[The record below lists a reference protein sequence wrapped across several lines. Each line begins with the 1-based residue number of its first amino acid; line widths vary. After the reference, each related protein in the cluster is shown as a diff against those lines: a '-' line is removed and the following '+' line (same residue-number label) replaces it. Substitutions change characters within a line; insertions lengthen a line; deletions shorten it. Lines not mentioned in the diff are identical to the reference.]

1 MTEDL
6 TVGLIGNAALLLS
19 LGLVYDVVFRGK
31 QLPSTVLD
39 EVIAG
44 LVIGGIAVGLMLTPV
59 RWEAGII
66 FDTRTILLGVT
77 GLFFGAIPTLL
88 AMAIACGYRLYV
100 GGAGALMGIATI
112 LSSGMVGLAWR
123 HYRLREPKELPLVEM
138 YVFGIVVHV
147 IMILCMFLL
156 PREVIQ
162 RTISSLALPV
172 IGIYPVCVALLGS
185 LLTGSH
191 RRARLNT
198 ELRASEQRYS
208 AVATSASDAFVTGD
222 GAGRIVEWN
231 PSAERLFG
239 YARKDVIGQPLTLL
253 MPERFRDL
261 HRAGM
266 RRAQSGGERRVIG
279 KAVELRGQRKDATEF
294 PIELSLSEWTVGE
307 GRYFTGIIRDIT
319 ERKAAEARIQR
330 LTNLY
335 AALSECNQAIVR
347 AADEEQL
354 FQTICRIAV
363 WFGGMRMAW
372 IGIVDPDT
380 RMVRRVASFGDC
392 ADEYLRGV
400 EISVDADS
408 PFGHGPTASAIRTNH
423 AVWLQDFQNEP
434 ITAPWHERRA
444 RFGFGASATLPLRR
458 KSVAIG
464 VLTLYASEF
473 GAFDEPARKLLEEMA
488 VDISFALDNFAR
500 EAERLDADKNLRA
513 AEEQFR
519 GLVEQSIAGIY
530 IIQDGKFA
538 YVNPRFAEIRGYD
551 SIDELIG
558 RDSLS
563 LVAEKDRAM
572 VAENN
577 LRLLAGDSRSLSY
590 NFTALCKDGST
601 VEVGLHGSRATYRGR
616 SAIIGLLQDI
626 SEKKRAEEQ
635 IQRHLAQLEIAF
647 MSTVQVATTLG
658 EMRDP
663 YTAGHQRR
671 VAEIAVA
678 IGAELDFDARRQEGL
693 RIAGYLHDIGKITIP
708 AEILSKPGKLSP
720 IEFQLIK
727 NHAEGGYDVL
737 KDVEFPWPVA
747 LVALQHHERM
757 DGSGYPQGLKGEAI
771 LLEARIMAVAD
782 VIEAM
787 STHRPYRPGL
797 GIDKALAEIERGR
810 GTIYDPAVAD
820 ACLKV
825 FREGGYLIPG

>member
-1 MTEDL
+1 MTENL

-19 LGLVYDVVFRGK
+19 LSLVYDIVFSGK
-31 QLPSTVLD
+31 QLRSTALH
-39 EVIAG
+39 EVISG
-44 LVIGGIAVGLMLTPV
+44 VVIGGIAVALMLVPV

-77 GLFFGAIPTLL
+77 GLFFGTIPTLL
-88 AMAIACGYRLYV
+88 AMAIACAYRLYV
-100 GGAGALMGIATI
+100 GGAGVLMGVATI

-123 HYRLREPKELPLVEM
+123 HYRLRKSREIPLAEL
-138 YVFGIVVHV
+138 YVFGVVVHL
-147 IMILCMFLL
+147 IMLLCMFLL
-156 PREVIQ
+156 PREVVQ
-162 RTISSLALPV
+162 KAISSLTLPV
-172 IGIYPVCVALLGS
+172 IVIYPVCVALLGS
-185 LLTGSH
+185 LLAD
-191 RRARLNT
+191 RRRRDRFDD
-198 ELRASEQRYS
+198 ELRASEQRYR

-222 GAGRIVEWN
+222 GAGRIVDWN

-261 HRAGM
+261 HLEGM
-266 RRAQSGGERRVIG
+266 KRVQSGGERHVIG
-279 KAVELRGQRKDATEF
+279 KAVELTGQRKDATEF
-294 PIELSLSEWTVGE
+294 PMELSLSAWTVRE
-307 GRYFTGIIRDIT
+307 GLFFTGIIRDIT

-347 AADEEQL
+347 ATGEEQL
-354 FQTICRIAV
+354 FHTICRVAV
-363 WFGGMRMAW
+363 QFGGMKMAW
-372 IGIVDPDT
+372 IGLVDPDT
-380 RMVRRVASFGDC
+380 RMVRCVASFGDC
-392 ADEYLRGV
+392 ADEYLRGI

-408 PFGHGPTASAIRTNH
+408 PFGQGPTGSAIRNNH
-423 AVWLQDFQNEP
+423 AVWLQDFQSEP
-434 ITAPWHERRA
+434 STAPWHERRA
-444 RFGFGASATLPLRR
+444 RFGFGASATLPLCRQ
-458 KSVAIG
+458 SMAIG
-464 VLTLYASEF
+464 VLTLYAREA
-473 GAFDEPARKLLEEMA
+473 GAFDKAARQLLEEMA

-500 EAERLDADKNLRA
+500 EAERLDAEKNLRA

-530 IIQDGKFA
+530 IIQEGKFA

-551 SIDELIG
+551 SIDEVIG

-563 LVAEKDRAM
+563 LVAEKDRAI

-577 LRLLAGDSRSLSY
+577 RRLLAGESGSVSY

-616 SAIIGLLQDI
+616 PAIIGLLQDI

-678 IGAELDFDARRQEGL
+678 IGAELGFDARRQEGL

-708 AEILSKPGKLSP
+708 TEILSKPGRLSP
-720 IEFQLIK
+720 IEFQLIQG
-727 NHAEGGYDVL
+727 HPESGYEVL
-737 KDVEFPWPVA
+737 KDLEFPWPVA
-747 LVALQHHERM
+747 PVALQHHERM

-771 LLEARIMAVAD
+771 LLEARVIAVAD
-782 VIEAM
+782 VVEAM

-797 GIDKALAEIERGR
+797 GIDTTLAEIERGR
-810 GTIYDPAVAD
+810 GTAYDANVVD
-820 ACLKV
+820 ACLKL
-825 FREGGYLIPG
+825 FREKGYVIAV